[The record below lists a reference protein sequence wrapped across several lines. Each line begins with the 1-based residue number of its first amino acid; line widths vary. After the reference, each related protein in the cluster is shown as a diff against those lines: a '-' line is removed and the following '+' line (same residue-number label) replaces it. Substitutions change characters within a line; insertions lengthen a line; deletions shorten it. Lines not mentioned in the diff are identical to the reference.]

1 MLPIS
6 KKNLRKQKQLAIKK
20 NLEAHKKLS
29 AKDMDSVKVN
39 LGDDI
44 GETTH
49 KSAVTTRPSDR
60 SDNKQPIEIRKTIFH
75 PGEVSSAILQA
86 KSHTVMKNIQDLEPS
101 SQNKNNDADN
111 GWSVQ
116 RKKRRKLLVGG
127 NSQYSELQTIPQLV
141 ELHVTRLHPHTK
153 PEDLKNI
160 LDKNIPDTI
169 CESHTSKHPEIYTS
183 MKVTLR
189 RENLKKAWNRQIW
202 PNGAVV
208 SFFRNKRIPAKEQ
221 DPQSLIIP
229 QIESR
234 TSQII

>member
-1 MLPIS
+1 MQENCELLKEKVANLEEKLKETKTTGY
-6 KKNLRKQKQLAIKK
+6 KKNLKPIKSYQRKKT
-20 NLEAHKKLS
+20 
-29 AKDMDSVKVN
+29 
-39 LGDDI
+39 DI
-44 GETTH
+44 GETTY

-60 SDNKQPIEIRKTIFH
+60 PDNKQPIEIGKTIFH

-86 KSHTVMKNIQDLEPS
+86 KSHTVMKNIHDLEPS
-101 SQNKNNDADN
+101 SQNKNDADN

-116 RKKRRKLLVGG
+116 RKKRQKLLVGG

-160 LDKNIPDTI
+160 LDKNISDTI
-169 CESHTSKHPEIYTS
+169 CESHTSKHPDIYTS

-202 PNGAVV
+202 PNGALV
-208 SFFRNKRIPAKEQ
+208 SFFRKKSIPAKEQ
-221 DPQSLIIP
+221 DPQSLMIP

-234 TSQII
+234 T